1 MAKVGT
7 VGVLRLLWV
16 AVVLLALTACASTK
30 KEPEP
35 PPAKVE
41 APAVENLLQ
50 DKTVIPGVRVGPV
63 FLDTPLRKMI
73 EVFGEPV
80 SGTNSRM
87 PGGRPA
93 LLYRYPDPGATDG
106 AILVLV
112 REYDQTVYSV
122 QVERIESYQ
131 TREGV
136 RFGSSEALVRASFGK
151 PQSVGETT
159 VTGQDGSAA
168 VMRMYCYLN
177 GLAVSLNTNGNVE
190 ALTVFPGG
198 DLRKVCKAR

>member
-1 MAKVGT
+1 MSH
-7 VGVLRLLWV
+7 LPRLLWV
-16 AVVLLALTACASTK
+16 AIVLLALAACASTK
-30 KEPEP
+30 KEVKPP

-41 APAVENLLQ
+41 APVAENLLQ

-93 LLYRYPDPGATDG
+93 LLYRYPDPGAEDG

-112 REYDQTVYSV
+112 REHNQTVYSI
-122 QVERIESYQ
+122 QIERIESFQ

-151 PQSVGETT
+151 PQSVGEVT
-159 VTGQDGSAA
+159 VTGQDGAKA
-168 VMRMYCYLN
+168 VMRLYCYLN
-177 GLAVSLNTNGNVE
+177 GLAVRLDTSGNVE

-198 DLRKVCKAR
+198 DLRKICKAQ

>member
-1 MAKVGT
+1 MSQT
-7 VGVLRLLWV
+7 LRMLWV
-16 AVVLLALTACASTK
+16 PIVLLALTACASTK
-30 KEPEP
+30 KAPEP

-41 APAVENLLQ
+41 APAAENLLQ

-93 LLYRYPDPGATDG
+93 LLYRYPDPGAEDG

-112 REYDQTVYSV
+112 REHDQTVYSI
-122 QVERIESYQ
+122 QVERTESFQ

-151 PQSVGETT
+151 PQSVGEMT
-159 VTGQDGSAA
+159 VTGKDGARAA
-168 VMRMYCYLN
+168 TRMYCYLN
-177 GLAVSLNTNGNVE
+177 GLAVRLDTSGNVE

-198 DLRKVCKAR
+198 DLRKICKAQ

>member
-1 MAKVGT
+1 MSEA
-7 VGVLRLLWV
+7 LRLLWI
-16 AVVLLALTACASTK
+16 AMVLLLLAACASTK

-35 PPAKVE
+35 PPAAKAE
-41 APAVENLLQ
+41 APAAGNLVQ
-50 DKTVIPGVRVGPV
+50 DKTVMPGMRVGPV
-63 FLDTPLRKMI
+63 FIDMPLRQMI

-80 SGTNSRM
+80 SGNNSRL

-93 LLYRYPDPGATDG
+93 LLYRYPDPIAADG

-112 REYDQTVYSV
+112 REHDQTVYSI
-122 QVERIESYQ
+122 QVERNENFQ

-159 VTGQDGSAA
+159 VTGQDGATV

-177 GLAVSLNTNGNVE
+177 GLAVRLDASGKVE
-190 ALTVFPGG
+190 ALMVFPGG
-198 DLRKVCKAR
+198 DLRKICKAQ

>member
-1 MAKVGT
+1 MNPY
-7 VGVLRLLWV
+7 LRLLWV
-16 AVVLLALTACASTK
+16 AFVLLALTACASK

-41 APAVENLLQ
+41 APAAENLLQ
-50 DKTVIPGVRVGPV
+50 DKTVMPGMRVGPV
-63 FLDTPLRKMI
+63 FLDMPLRQMI

-80 SGTNSRM
+80 SGTDSRL

-93 LLYRYPDPGATDG
+93 LLYRYPDPIAADG

-112 REYDQTVYSV
+112 REHDQTVYSI
-122 QVERIESYQ
+122 QVERIENFQ

-159 VTGQDGSAA
+159 VTGQGGATA
-168 VMRMYCYLN
+168 VMRIYCYLN
-177 GLAVSLNTNGNVE
+177 GLAVRLDASGKVE

-198 DLRKVCKAR
+198 DLRKICKAK

>member
-1 MAKVGT
+1 V
-7 VGVLRLLWV
+7 
-16 AVVLLALTACASTK
+16 
-30 KEPEP
+30 
-35 PPAKVE
+35 
-41 APAVENLLQ
+41 Q
-50 DKTVIPGVRVGPV
+50 DKTVMPGVRVGPV
-63 FLDTPLRKMI
+63 LLDMPLRQLI

-80 SGTNSRM
+80 SGNDARL

-93 LLYRYPDPGATDG
+93 LLYRYPDPIAADG

-112 REYDQTVYSV
+112 REHDQTVYSI
-122 QVERIESYQ
+122 QVERNENFQ

-159 VTGQDGSAA
+159 VAGQDGATS

-177 GLAVSLNTNGNVE
+177 GLALRLDASGKVE

-198 DLRKVCKAR
+198 DLRKICKAQ

>member
-1 MAKVGT
+1 MSRA
-7 VGVLRLLWV
+7 LRLPWV
-16 AVVLLALTACASTK
+16 AIVLLALWACAATK

-41 APAVENLLQ
+41 APEAENLLH
-50 DKTVIPGVRVGPV
+50 DKTVIPGIRVGPV
-63 FLDTPLRKMI
+63 FLDMPLRKMI

-80 SGTNSRM
+80 SGTNTRM

-93 LLYRYPDPGATDG
+93 LLYRYPDPGAADG
-106 AILVLV
+106 AILILV
-112 REYDQTVYSV
+112 REHDQTVYSV
-122 QVERIESYQ
+122 QVDRIESFH

-159 VTGQDGSAA
+159 ATGQDGATA
-168 VMRMYCYLN
+168 LMRMYCYLN
-177 GLAVSLNTNGNVE
+177 GLAVRLNASGNVE

-198 DLRKVCKAR
+198 DLRKICKAQ

>member
-1 MAKVGT
+1 MSHT
-7 VGVLRLLWV
+7 LRLLWV

-41 APAVENLLQ
+41 APAPENLLH

-63 FLDTPLRKMI
+63 FLDMPLRKMI
-73 EVFGEPV
+73 GVFGEPV

-93 LLYRYPDPGATDG
+93 LLYRYPDPGAADG

-112 REYDQTVYSV
+112 REHDQTVYSIE
-122 QVERIESYQ
+122 VERIEIFQ

-151 PQSVGETT
+151 PQSVGEMT
-159 VTGQDGSAA
+159 VTGQDGATA

-177 GLAVSLNTNGNVE
+177 GLAIRLNTNGNVE

-198 DLRKVCKAR
+198 DLRKICKAQ

>member
-1 MAKVGT
+1 MSQT
-7 VGVLRLLWV
+7 LRLLWV
-16 AVVLLALTACASTK
+16 AIVLLELTACASTK
-30 KEPEP
+30 KEPAP
-35 PPAKVE
+35 PPAKAQ
-41 APAVENLLQ
+41 APAAENLLH

-63 FLDTPLRKMI
+63 FLDMPLRKMI

-93 LLYRYPDPGATDG
+93 LLYRYPDPGAADG
-106 AILVLV
+106 AILMLV
-112 REYDQTVYSV
+112 REHDQTVYSI
-122 QVERIESYQ
+122 QVDRIESFQ

-151 PQSVGETT
+151 PQSVGAMNA
-159 VTGQDGSAA
+159 TGQNGATA
-168 VMRMYCYLN
+168 MMRMYCYLN
-177 GLAVSLNTNGNVE
+177 GLAVRLNISGNVE

-198 DLRKVCKAR
+198 DLRKICKAQ

>member
-1 MAKVGT
+1 MSHL
-7 VGVLRLLWV
+7 LRLLWV
-16 AVVLLALTACASTK
+16 AIVLLALTACASTK
-30 KEPEP
+30 KEVKPP

-41 APAVENLLQ
+41 ASAAENLLQ

-63 FLDTPLRKMI
+63 FLDMPLRKMI

-80 SGTNSRM
+80 SGTSSRM

-93 LLYRYPDPGATDG
+93 LLYRYPDPGAEDG

-112 REYDQTVYSV
+112 REHDQTVYSI
-122 QVERIESYQ
+122 QVERTESFR

-159 VTGQDGSAA
+159 VAGQDGATA
-168 VMRMYCYLN
+168 VTRMYCYLN
-177 GLAVSLNTNGNVE
+177 GLAVRLSASGNVE

-198 DLRKVCKAR
+198 DLRKICKLQ

>member
-1 MAKVGT
+1 MSQT
-7 VGVLRLLWV
+7 LRVLWV
-16 AVVLLALTACASTK
+16 AIVLLALTACASTK
-30 KEPEP
+30 KAPEP

-41 APAVENLLQ
+41 APVAENLLQ

-93 LLYRYPDPGATDG
+93 LLYRYPDPGAEDG
-106 AILVLV
+106 AILILV
-112 REYDQTVYSV
+112 REHDQTVYSI
-122 QVERIESYQ
+122 QVERTESFQ

-151 PQSVGETT
+151 PQSVGEMT
-159 VTGQDGSAA
+159 VTGQDGAKA
-168 VMRMYCYLN
+168 VMRMYCYLK
-177 GLAVSLNTNGNVE
+177 GLAVRLDTSGNVE

-198 DLRKVCKAR
+198 DLRKICKAQ

>member
-1 MAKVGT
+1 MSHT
-7 VGVLRLLWV
+7 LRLLWV
-16 AVVLLALTACASTK
+16 AIVLLALAACASTK

-35 PPAKVE
+35 PPKVE
-41 APAVENLLQ
+41 APAAENLLH

-63 FLDTPLRKMI
+63 FLDMPLRKMI

-80 SGTNSRM
+80 SGADSRM

-93 LLYRYPDPGATDG
+93 LLYRYPDPGAADG

-112 REYDQTVYSV
+112 REHDQTIYSI
-122 QVERIESYQ
+122 QVERIEGFR

-151 PQSVGETT
+151 PQSVGETAA
-159 VTGQDGSAA
+159 TGQDGATA
-168 VMRMYCYLN
+168 MMRMYCYLN
-177 GLAVSLNTNGNVE
+177 GLAVRLSTSGNVE

-198 DLRKVCKAR
+198 DLRKICKAQ

>member
-1 MAKVGT
+1 MNPY
-7 VGVLRLLWV
+7 LRLLWV
-16 AVVLLALTACASTK
+16 AFVLLALTACASK

-41 APAVENLLQ
+41 APAAENLLQ
-50 DKTVIPGVRVGPV
+50 DKTVMPGMRVGPV
-63 FLDTPLRKMI
+63 FLDMPLRKLI

-93 LLYRYPDPGATDG
+93 LLYRYPDPGAAEG
-106 AILVLV
+106 ALLVLV
-112 REYDQTVYSV
+112 REHDQTVYS
-122 QVERIESYQ
+122 IEVGRSESFQ

-136 RFGSSEALVRASFGK
+136 RFGSSDALVRASFGK

-159 VTGQDGSAA
+159 VTGENGATA

-177 GLAVSLNTNGNVE
+177 GLAVRLNASGNVE

-198 DLRKVCKAR
+198 DLRMICKAQ

>member
-1 MAKVGT
+1 MNPY
-7 VGVLRLLWV
+7 LRLLWV
-16 AVVLLALTACASTK
+16 AFVLLALTACASK

-41 APAVENLLQ
+41 APAAENLLQ
-50 DKTVIPGVRVGPV
+50 DKTVMPGMRVGPV
-63 FLDTPLRKMI
+63 FLDMPLRQVI

-80 SGTNSRM
+80 SGTDSRL

-93 LLYRYPDPGATDG
+93 LLYRYPDPIAADG

-112 REYDQTVYSV
+112 REHDQTVYSI
-122 QVERIESYQ
+122 QVERIENFQ

-159 VTGQDGSAA
+159 VTGQGGATA
-168 VMRMYCYLN
+168 VMRIYCYLN
-177 GLAVSLNTNGNVE
+177 GLAVRLDASGKVE

-198 DLRKVCKAR
+198 DLRKICKAK

>member
-1 MAKVGT
+1 MSRA
-7 VGVLRLLWV
+7 LRMPWV
-16 AVVLLALTACASTK
+16 AIVLLALTACASTK

-41 APAVENLLQ
+41 APAAENLLH
-50 DKTVIPGVRVGPV
+50 DKTVIPGVRVGPM
-63 FLDTPLRKMI
+63 FLDMPLRKMI

-93 LLYRYPDPGATDG
+93 LLYRYPDPGAADG

-112 REYDQTVYSV
+112 REHDQTVYSIRV
-122 QVERIESYQ
+122 DRIESFQ

-151 PQSVGETT
+151 PQSVGQMDA
-159 VTGQDGSAA
+159 TGEGGATA
-168 VMRMYCYLN
+168 LMRMYCYLN
-177 GLAVSLNTNGNVE
+177 GLAVRLNASGNVE
-190 ALTVFPGG
+190 ALTAFPGG
-198 DLRKVCKAR
+198 DLRKICRAQ

>member
-1 MAKVGT
+1 MRQT
-7 VGVLRLLWV
+7 LHLLWIV
-16 AVVLLALTACASTK
+16 IVLLALTACASK
-30 KEPEP
+30 KEPAP

-41 APAVENLLQ
+41 VPAAENLLH

-63 FLDTPLRKMI
+63 FLKMPLRKLI

-80 SGTNSRM
+80 SGTNSRI

-93 LLYRYPDPGATDG
+93 LLYRYPDPGAAEG
-106 AILVLV
+106 ALLVLV
-112 REYDQTVYSV
+112 REHDQTVYS
-122 QVERIESYQ
+122 IEVGRSESFQ

-136 RFGSSEALVRASFGK
+136 RFGSSDALVRASFGK

-159 VTGQDGSAA
+159 VTGENGATA

-177 GLAVSLNTNGNVE
+177 GLAVRLNASGNVE

-198 DLRKVCKAR
+198 DLRMNCKAQ

>member
-1 MAKVGT
+1 MSHS
-7 VGVLRLLWV
+7 LRVVWI
-16 AVVLLALTACASTK
+16 ATVLLALTACASK
-30 KEPEP
+30 RAPEP
-35 PPAKVE
+35 PAPAKAE
-41 APAVENLLQ
+41 APATENLLH
-50 DKTVIPGVRVGPV
+50 DKTVIPGFRVGPV
-63 FLDTPLRKMI
+63 SLDMSLRQMI

-80 SGTNSRM
+80 SGADSRL

-93 LLYRYPDPGATDG
+93 LLYRYPDPGAEDG

-112 REYDQTVYSV
+112 REHDQTVYSI
-122 QVERIESYQ
+122 QVERIEGFQ

-159 VTGQDGSAA
+159 APAPDSGMAL
-168 VMRMYCYLN
+168 MRTYCYLN
-177 GLAVSLNTNGNVE
+177 GLAVRLDANGKVE

-198 DLRKVCKAR
+198 DLRKICKAQ

>member
-1 MAKVGT
+1 MGHA
-7 VGVLRLLWV
+7 LRLPWV
-16 AVVLLALTACASTK
+16 AIVLLALTACASTK
-30 KEPEP
+30 KEPAP
-35 PPAKVE
+35 PPAKTE
-41 APAVENLLQ
+41 APVVESLLH
-50 DKTVIPGVRVGPV
+50 DKTVIPGIRVGPV
-63 FLDTPLRKMI
+63 FLDMPLRNLI

-93 LLYRYPDPGATDG
+93 LLYRYPDPGAADG

-112 REYDQTVYSV
+112 REHDQTVYSI
-122 QVERIESYQ
+122 QVDRIESFQ

-159 VTGQDGSAA
+159 VTGQDGATA

-177 GLAVSLNTNGNVE
+177 GLAVRLNAIGNVE
-190 ALTVFPGG
+190 ALTAFPGG
-198 DLRKVCKAR
+198 DLRKICKAQ

>member
-1 MAKVGT
+1 MSRA
-7 VGVLRLLWV
+7 LRMPWV
-16 AVVLLALTACASTK
+16 AIVLLALTACASTK

-35 PPAKVE
+35 PPAKIE
-41 APAVENLLQ
+41 APAAENLLH

-63 FLDTPLRKMI
+63 FLDMPLRKMI

-93 LLYRYPDPGATDG
+93 LLYRYPDPGAADG

-112 REYDQTVYSV
+112 REHDQTVYSI
-122 QVERIESYQ
+122 QVERIENFQ

-136 RFGSSEALVRASFGK
+136 RFGSSEALVRATFGK

-159 VTGQDGSAA
+159 ATSQDGVTA

-177 GLAVSLNTNGNVE
+177 GLAVRLDTSGNVE
-190 ALTVFPGG
+190 ALMVFPGG
-198 DLRKVCKAR
+198 DLRKICKVQ

>member
-1 MAKVGT
+1 MNPY
-7 VGVLRLLWV
+7 LRLLWV
-16 AVVLLALTACASTK
+16 AIVLLAMTACASK

-35 PPAKVE
+35 PPPAKAE
-41 APAVENLLQ
+41 APAAEKLLH

-63 FLDTPLRKMI
+63 FLDMALRKMI

-80 SGTNSRM
+80 SGTDSRL

-93 LLYRYPDPGATDG
+93 LLYRYPDPIAADG
-106 AILVLV
+106 TILVLV
-112 REYDQTVYSV
+112 REHDQTVYSI
-122 QVERIESYQ
+122 QVERNENFQ

-159 VTGQDGSAA
+159 VTGQGGATA
-168 VMRMYCYLN
+168 VMRIYCYLN
-177 GLAVSLNTNGNVE
+177 GLAVRLDASGKVE

-198 DLRKVCKAR
+198 DLRKICKAK

>member
-1 MAKVGT
+1 MNPY
-7 VGVLRLLWV
+7 LRLLSV
-16 AVVLLALTACASTK
+16 AIVLLAVTACASK
-30 KEPEP
+30 KVPEP
-35 PPAKVE
+35 PPPARTE
-41 APAVENLLQ
+41 APAAGKLLQ
-50 DKTVIPGVRVGPV
+50 DKTVMPGMRVGPV
-63 FLDTPLRKMI
+63 FLDMPLRQMI

-80 SGTNSRM
+80 SGNDSRL

-93 LLYRYPDPGATDG
+93 LLYRYPDPIAADG

-112 REYDQTVYSV
+112 REHDQTVYSIH
-122 QVERIESYQ
+122 VERNENYQ

-159 VTGQDGSAA
+159 VTGQDGTTAA
-168 VMRMYCYLN
+168 MRIYCYLN
-177 GLAVSLNTNGNVE
+177 GVALRLDANGNVE

-198 DLRKVCKAR
+198 DLRKICKAQ

>member
-1 MAKVGT
+1 MNPY
-7 VGVLRLLWV
+7 LRLLWV
-16 AVVLLALTACASTK
+16 ATVLLALTACASK

-35 PPAKVE
+35 PPPAKAE
-41 APAVENLLQ
+41 APAAENLLH

-63 FLDTPLRKMI
+63 LLDMPLRQMI

-80 SGTNSRM
+80 SGTDSRL

-93 LLYRYPDPGATDG
+93 LLYRYPDPIAADG

-112 REYDQTVYSV
+112 REHDQTVYSI
-122 QVERIESYQ
+122 QVERNENFQ

-159 VTGQDGSAA
+159 VTGQGGATA

-177 GLAVSLNTNGNVE
+177 GLAVRLDASGNVE
-190 ALTVFPGG
+190 SLTVFPGG
-198 DLRKVCKAR
+198 DLRKICKAQ

>member
-1 MAKVGT
+1 MSHT
-7 VGVLRLLWV
+7 LRLLWV
-16 AVVLLALTACASTK
+16 AIVLLALAACASTK

-35 PPAKVE
+35 PAAKAA
-41 APAVENLLQ
+41 APAAENLLH

-63 FLDTPLRKMI
+63 FLDMPLRKMI

-93 LLYRYPDPGATDG
+93 LLYRYPDPGAAEG
-106 AILVLV
+106 ALLVLV
-112 REYDQTVYSV
+112 REHDQTVYSI
-122 QVERIESYQ
+122 QVERIESFQ

-151 PQSVGETT
+151 PQSVGDMT
-159 VTGQDGSAA
+159 VTGQDGATA
-168 VMRMYCYLN
+168 TMRMYCYLS
-177 GLAVSLNTNGNVE
+177 GLAVRLDASGNVE

-198 DLRKVCKAR
+198 DLRKICKVQ

>member
-1 MAKVGT
+1 MSHT
-7 VGVLRLLWV
+7 LRLLWV
-16 AVVLLALTACASTK
+16 AIVLLALTACASTK

-41 APAVENLLQ
+41 APAAENLLH
-50 DKTVIPGVRVGPV
+50 DKTVIPGVRVGPM
-63 FLDTPLRKMI
+63 FLDMPLRKMI

-93 LLYRYPDPGATDG
+93 LLYRYPDPGAADG

-112 REYDQTVYSV
+112 REHDQTVYSIRV
-122 QVERIESYQ
+122 DRIESFQ

-151 PQSVGETT
+151 PQSVGQMDA
-159 VTGQDGSAA
+159 TGEGGATA
-168 VMRMYCYLN
+168 LMRMYCYLN
-177 GLAVSLNTNGNVE
+177 GLAVRLNASGNVE

-198 DLRKVCKAR
+198 DLRKICKAQ

>member
-1 MAKVGT
+1 MNHAF
-7 VGVLRLLWV
+7 RLLWV
-16 AVVLLALTACASTK
+16 AIVLVVLTACASIK

-41 APAVENLLQ
+41 APVVENLLQ

-87 PGGRPA
+87 PSGRPA
-93 LLYRYPDPGATDG
+93 LLYRYPDPGAEDG

-112 REYDQTVYSV
+112 REHDQTVYSI
-122 QVERIESYQ
+122 QVERIESFQ

-151 PQSVGETT
+151 PQSVGEMT
-159 VTGQDGSAA
+159 VTGQDGAKA
-168 VMRMYCYLN
+168 VIRMYCYLS
-177 GLAVSLNTNGNVE
+177 GLAVRLNANGNVE

-198 DLRKVCKAR
+198 DLRKICRAQ

>member
-1 MAKVGT
+1 MSRA
-7 VGVLRLLWV
+7 LSMPWV
-16 AVVLLALTACASTK
+16 AIVLLALTACASTK

-35 PPAKVE
+35 PPVTVE
-41 APAVENLLQ
+41 VPAAENLLQ

-63 FLDTPLRKMI
+63 FLDMELRKMI

-93 LLYRYPDPGATDG
+93 LLYRYPEPGAAEG
-106 AILVLV
+106 ALLVLV
-112 REYDQTVYSV
+112 REHDQTVYSI
-122 QVERIESYQ
+122 QVDRIESFR

-151 PQSVGETT
+151 PQSVGDMT
-159 VTGQDGSAA
+159 VTGQDGATG

-177 GLAVSLNTNGNVE
+177 GLAVRLNASGNVE

-198 DLRKVCKAR
+198 DLRKICKAQ

>member
-1 MAKVGT
+1 MSRA
-7 VGVLRLLWV
+7 LRLPWV
-16 AVVLLALTACASTK
+16 AIVLLALWACAATK

-41 APAVENLLQ
+41 APEAENLLH
-50 DKTVIPGVRVGPV
+50 DKTVIPGIRVGPV
-63 FLDTPLRKMI
+63 FLDMPLRKMI

-80 SGTNSRM
+80 SGTNTRM

-93 LLYRYPDPGATDG
+93 LLYRYPDPGAADG
-106 AILVLV
+106 AILILV
-112 REYDQTVYSV
+112 REHDQTVYSV
-122 QVERIESYQ
+122 QVDRIESFH

-151 PQSVGETT
+151 PQSVGEMNA
-159 VTGQDGSAA
+159 TGQDGTTAS
-168 VMRMYCYLN
+168 MRMYCYLN
-177 GLAVSLNTNGNVE
+177 GLAVRLNASGNVE

-198 DLRKVCKAR
+198 DLRKICKAQ

>member
-1 MAKVGT
+1 MNPY
-7 VGVLRLLWV
+7 LRLLWV
-16 AVVLLALTACASTK
+16 AFVLLALTACASK

-35 PPAKVE
+35 PPPAKAE
-41 APAVENLLQ
+41 APAAENLVQ
-50 DKTVIPGVRVGPV
+50 DKTVMPGVRVGPV
-63 FLDTPLRKMI
+63 FLDMPLRQLI

-80 SGTNSRM
+80 SGTDSRL

-93 LLYRYPDPGATDG
+93 LLYRYPDPIAADG
-106 AILVLV
+106 TILVLV
-112 REYDQTVYSV
+112 REHDQTVYSI
-122 QVERIESYQ
+122 QVERIENFQ

-159 VTGQDGSAA
+159 VTGQEGATA

-177 GLAVSLNTNGNVE
+177 GLAVRLDASGKVE

-198 DLRKVCKAR
+198 DLRKICKAQ

>member
-1 MAKVGT
+1 MNPY
-7 VGVLRLLWV
+7 LRLLWV
-16 AVVLLALTACASTK
+16 AFVLLALTACASK

-41 APAVENLLQ
+41 APAAENLLQ
-50 DKTVIPGVRVGPV
+50 DKTVMPGVRVGPV
-63 FLDTPLRKMI
+63 FLDMPLRQLI

-80 SGTNSRM
+80 SGTDSRL

-93 LLYRYPDPGATDG
+93 LLYRYPDPIAADG

-112 REYDQTVYSV
+112 REHDQTVYSI
-122 QVERIESYQ
+122 QVERNENFQ

-159 VTGQDGSAA
+159 VAGQDGATA
-168 VMRMYCYLN
+168 VMRIYCYLN
-177 GLAVSLNTNGNVE
+177 GLAVRLNASGNVE

-198 DLRKVCKAR
+198 DLRKICKAQ